1 MAEIRLKDIRIYAH
15 HGCLPQ
21 ETIIGS
27 DYLVQLC
34 VEADLSTSA
43 LSDQL
48 EDTVDYVLLQDIV
61 AQEMAT
67 PSKLLE
73 HVAWRINRQIIERCP
88 TVEWSEVVV
97 SKINPPIGGDVDR
110 VSVVMRTYRKEFAQ
124 ENG

>member
-1 MAEIRLKDIRIYAH
+1 MAVIRLKDIRIYAH

-61 AQEMAT
+61 AQEMAI

-73 HVAWRINRQIIERCP
+73 HVAWRINRQVIERCP

-110 VSVVMRTYRKEFAQ
+110 VSVVMRTYRKEFTQ

>member
-1 MAEIRLKDIRIYAH
+1 MAEIRLQDIRIYAH

-73 HVAWRINRQIIERCP
+73 HVAWRINRQVIERCP

-110 VSVVMRTYRKEFAQ
+110 VSIVMRAYRKEFTR

>member
-1 MAEIRLKDIRIYAH
+1 MAEIRLNDIRIYAH

-73 HVAWRINRQIIERCP
+73 HVAWRINRQVIERCP

-110 VSVVMRTYRKEFAQ
+110 VSVVMRTYRKEFTQ

>member
-43 LSDQL
+43 LSDRL

-73 HVAWRINRQIIERCP
+73 HVVLRINRQVIERCP
-88 TVEWSEVVV
+88 MVEWSEVVV

-110 VSVVMRTYRKEFAQ
+110 VSVAMRSYRKEFTR
-124 ENG
+124 

>member
-1 MAEIRLKDIRIYAH
+1 MAKIRLKDIRIYAH

-48 EDTVDYVLLQDIV
+48 EDTVDYVLLQNIV

-67 PSKLLE
+67 PSQL
-73 HVAWRINRQIIERCP
+73 
-88 TVEWSEVVV
+88 
-97 SKINPPIGGDVDR
+97 
-110 VSVVMRTYRKEFAQ
+110 
-124 ENG
+124 

>member
-73 HVAWRINRQIIERCP
+73 HVAWRINRQVIERCP
-88 TVEWSEVVV
+88 AVEWSEVVV

-110 VSVVMRTYRKEFAQ
+110 VSVVMRTYRKEFT
-124 ENG
+124 